1 MTALRMPLYAALA
14 AGAIGALG
22 LAASV
27 PGSAPA
33 GAQTYPAKPI
43 KIIVPTSAGGITDV
57 GARMIGNYISGKTGQ
72 PVVIDNRPG
81 GSGNIG
87 MEATARAAPDGY
99 TVGFANT
106 GNIVINPFLY
116 SHMSFDPLNDLV
128 PVGPVGTVPLFLV
141 TSASQPFK
149 TLQEFVAYA
158 KANPDKV
165 NYAGAGAGTTPDLA
179 ADAFA
184 RRAGLKL
191 VVVPFKGTTPAVMG
205 VVGGE
210 VQATFVSM
218 GQHIQLVQNGT
229 LRVLAAATPKR
240 VSYLPDV
247 PTFAEQGFPGFEAST
262 WFAMFAPRGTPKEIV
277 DQLNGY
283 VRGVQEDP
291 EAKKRLQAALVDP
304 LPMTADEFA
313 ALVKSDAANWEKMV
327 RDSGMKLD

>member
-1 MTALRMPLYAALA
+1 MARSIGWTLFRMRSLAPAA
-14 AGAIGALG
+14 AGALV
-22 LAASV
+22 LVSV
-27 PGSAPA
+27 AFA
-33 GAQTYPAKPI
+33 VAQTYPARPI

-57 GARMIGNYISGKTGQ
+57 AARILGNYITEKTGQ
-72 PVVIDNRPG
+72 AVVIDNRPG

-87 MEATARAAPDGY
+87 MEATARSAPDGY

-141 TSASQPFK
+141 TNAKQPFK
-149 TLQEFVAYA
+149 TLGDFVAYA
-158 KANPDKV
+158 KANPDKI
-165 NYAGAGAGTTPDLA
+165 NYAGAGVGTTPDLA

-191 VVVPFKGTTPAVMG
+191 VVVPFKGTTPAVTAVING
-205 VVGGE
+205 H

-218 GQHIQLVQNGT
+218 GQHIEFVRNGT
-229 LRVLAAATPKR
+229 LRVLGAATAQR

-247 PTFAEQGFPGFEAST
+247 PTFAEQGFAGFEAST
-262 WFAMFAPRGTPKEIV
+262 WFAMFAPRGTSKEIV

-283 VRGVQEDP
+283 IRSVQVDA
-291 EAKKRLQAALVDP
+291 EARKRLAATLVDP
-304 LPMTADEFA
+304 LPMNAEDFA
-313 ALVKSDAANWEKMV
+313 ALVKADAVRWERIV
-327 RDSGMKLD
+327 RESGIKFE